1 VRILLLLVF
10 AAAAPAWS
18 QQKALS
24 LEGMSEEQRADYV
37 QLMRAYVDTFRML
50 GRAKLCRLD
59 LDPAPYLREVARR
72 HGEKSEPVAVAA
84 LGYAAGAEN
93 HPLSQEL
100 APKPPAPVPCDVMQ
114 YVREVR
120 LPDLPASLAPV
131 VAK

>member
-1 VRILLLLVF
+1 MLCLLLAL
-10 AAAAPAWS
+10 PAS
-18 QQKALS
+18 AQNALS
-24 LEGMSEEQRADYV
+24 LEGMPEQQRADYV
-37 QLMRAYVDTFRML
+37 TLMRAYVDAFRML

-59 LDPAPYLREVARR
+59 LDPAPHMREVARR

-93 HPLSQEL
+93 QPLSQEL

-114 YVREVR
+114 YIREVR
-120 LPDLPASLAPV
+120 LPELPASLAPT